1 MKKTLRGISA
11 TLLACTAALAFTGCG
26 SDSPSG
32 GESFGVPIIRR
43 VDGGNKSLSVRWTD
57 EGAEGYDLYYNET
70 GEDPGQETEAVLTG
84 IEEVVTEIS
93 GLADGATYS
102 VWVRV
107 NGGGQ
112 WSEGETGTT
121 LRGGKALTEFKI
133 GNAAGVI
140 DEAAKTVT
148 VKVPYA
154 ETANQAVTWA
164 VSPGA
169 AVSLKSAENLSGV
182 SVYTVSAENGET
194 QDYTVT
200 KIVEGQGG
208 IVLSFTDEGS
218 AALEGQIAA
227 LSKAAGTSVT
237 LEAAVGY
244 ESYEWYVDGESK
256 TTNRSI
262 TLSAAAYSL
271 GKHYV
276 SVEVWKNGVLYSK
289 EAAFTVVD

>member
-1 MKKTLRGISA
+1 MMKKNLRIDA
-11 TLLACTAALAFTGCG
+11 YILMTITALAFTGCG
-26 SDSPSG
+26 DDSPG
-32 GESFGVPIIRR
+32 VILGVPIIRR

-70 GEDPGQETEAVLTG
+70 GEEPDPEASAELTG
-84 IEEVVTEIS
+84 IEEVSTEIS

-107 NGGGQ
+107 SGGGQ

-121 LRGGKALTEFKI
+121 LRGGKTLTEFKI
-133 GNAAGVI
+133 GTIAGVI

-148 VKVPYA
+148 VKVPFA
-154 ETANQAVTWA
+154 ETANQAVTWE

-169 AVSLKSAENLSGV
+169 TVSLKSAENLSGV
-182 SVYTVSAENGET
+182 SVYTVYAENGEA

-208 IVLSFTDEGS
+208 IVLSFVDEGA
-218 AALEGQIAA
+218 AALKGQTIS
-227 LSKAAGTSVT
+227 LSKAAGTSFT

-244 ESYEWYVDGESK
+244 ESYEWYVDGELK

-262 TLSAAAYSL
+262 TLSAGMYSL

-276 SVEVWKNGVLYSK
+276 SVEVWKDGVLYSK
-289 EAAFTVVD
+289 EATFTVVD